1 MVGMG
6 VVMVVMGEALV
17 GVVMEMVAVGGA
29 AGVWAVKVGAEVG
42 RCWRLWEAWWGRRDW
57 SADGCSSDLVA
68 VVVVVG
74 VRLRQGWCFLSGSGE
89 RAPPVEVFGQG
100 VWSGRMGGCGS
111 SHRGICRSSDSG
123 L

>member
-1 MVGMG
+1 MEAVEGEQQDFWIFVLSVRYLG
-6 VVMVVMGEALV
+6 PEESGAGGGMVVM
-17 GVVMEMVAVGGA
+17 
-29 AGVWAVKVGAEVG
+29 
-42 RCWRLWEAWWGRRDW
+42 
-57 SADGCSSDLVA
+57 